1 MSDLSTKLVD
11 QVKTCIDSKQKII
24 VEGGGTKKALGR
36 NTYDKNAQVITT
48 KQHTGIINYE
58 PVELVMTVRAGTT
71 LKEIDEVLAE
81 NNQVLACD
89 PPRFDGNATF
99 GGSLAANLSGPSRPW
114 LGSIR
119 DHVLGVNLINGKGE
133 HLRFGGKV
141 MKNVAGYDVSR
152 LQAGAMGTLG
162 LMTEMSFKVLPKLAV
177 TSTLRAEATH
187 AEAIRMMNELSGQ
200 PKPLMGACWL
210 NNHLYLRLSGAKSA
224 VEGTLKQWQKKL
236 TNPKELSAEDALTFW
251 SNLREQRDS
260 FFSQRDASESLWR
273 FSLSSAA
280 PEYLEGEHWLLDWA
294 GSQRFLKGDF
304 SRAELSAWA
313 REYGGEVVLYQG
325 GDRTQE
331 IIAEPNS
338 VIKTLQKNIKHSFDP
353 QNIFNAGRLYGWM

>member
-1 MSDLSTKLVD
+1 MSDLSSKLVD
-11 QVKTCIDSKQKII
+11 QVKACIDNNQKII
-24 VEGGGTKKALGR
+24 IEGGGTKKALGR
-36 NTYDKNAQVITT
+36 DTYNTGAQVITT
-48 KQHTGIINYE
+48 KEHTGIINYE

-71 LKEIDEVLAE
+71 LKEIDAALAE

-99 GGSLAANLSGPSRPW
+99 GGSLAAHLSGPSRPW

-119 DHVLGVNLINGKGE
+119 DHVLGVNLINGNGE

-177 TSTLRAEATH
+177 TSTLRAEATQ
-187 AEAIRMMNELSGQ
+187 AEAIRIMNEFSGQ

-224 VEGTLKQWQKKL
+224 VEGTLTQWHKKL
-236 TNPKELSAEDALTFW
+236 TNPKELSPADALSFW

-260 FFSQRDASESLWR
+260 FFSERDADESLWR

-280 PEYLEGEHWLLDWA
+280 PVHLEGERWLLDWA
-294 GSQRFLKGDF
+294 GSQRFLKGEF
-304 SRAELSAWA
+304 PQTELSAWA

-331 IIAEPNS
+331 IITEPNS
-338 VIKTLQKNIKHSFDP
+338 VMKTLQKNIKHSFDP
-353 QNIFNAGRLYGWM
+353 QNIFNAGRLYSWM